1 MKHTF
6 IAVHWHP
13 YITCCNE
20 GSKLWLD
27 GGCLIGK
34 LKHVNNGHSHLRQS
48 TLMFSTTNSSIQLDD
63 VLRLRLRTC
72 VTRLQLLLPATSA
85 FMRSRAQL
93 LILNS
98 RLSSA
103 EHNDSLARAGISAAV
118 TMTRVLWWW
127 PARQAG
133 ELEASEDV
141 ATHVQAQVLT
151 LWQLVLLLVHTGDTA
166 KNKIVVTL
174 CARYT
179 PVCCVHKSA
188 QSMC

>member
-1 MKHTF
+1 MKNYLTKIDHRQSDFNFQSARNQIPIIQNQKHETHEISNMKHTF

-118 TMTRVLWWW
+118 TMTRVL
-127 PARQAG
+127 
-133 ELEASEDV
+133 
-141 ATHVQAQVLT
+141 
-151 LWQLVLLLVHTGDTA
+151 
-166 KNKIVVTL
+166 
-174 CARYT
+174 
-179 PVCCVHKSA
+179 
-188 QSMC
+188 